1 MKRKYRSL
9 EELLKA
15 YKLGELSEDT
25 GDILQIDND
34 TCFVYCNDEKVF
46 EGDPEE
52 LLEEALELLGIPA
65 EHV

>member
-9 EELLKA
+9 EELSTA
-15 YKLGELSEDT
+15 YKKGELSEDV
-25 GDILQIDND
+25 GDILRIDND

-46 EGDPEE
+46 EADPEE
-52 LLEEALELLGIPA
+52 LLEEALELLGIPT